1 MPASKLLRDAILLHT
16 IRYESRVSACGVR
29 YGSVLYIAFGEG
41 LTKPHLGRASTTK
54 YSVELEVGSD
64 SWVLTNYGDIILDSE
79 FSDIERA
86 RDTLNGSL
94 LGRKMLDI
102 EVSQSESTITFDGNM
117 KLKSGIVPAPAS
129 GFLYSFQA
137 KYGPTWETLNGVTI
151 QD

>member
-1 MPASKLLRDAILLHT
+1 MPASKSLRDAILPHT
-16 IRYESRVSACGVR
+16 IIYESRVSACGVR

-41 LTKPHLGRASTTK
+41 LTKPHLGRASTTQ

-64 SWVLTNYGDIILDSE
+64 SWVLVNCGDIILDSE

-94 LGRKMLDI
+94 LGRKMLDF
-102 EVSQSESTITFDGNM
+102 EVAQSESTIIFDGNTI
-117 KLKSGIVPAPAS
+117 LKSGIVPEPAS

-137 KYGPTWETLNGVTI
+137 KDGPTWETIDGVTI